1 MNPRHKQVLIALGK
15 LALLY
20 LMTVII
26 WITVILLQVA
36 LPRIVIETEPL
47 LHAATLVLLIAA
59 GIALKTKSR
68 TPLLWAVFCLG
79 YSSLYIDFY
88 GYLEVFI
95 IVLSI
100 AAGINYLFRNRITE
114 PLLVLLPILT
124 GSWLFLQL
132 VYMPYALVW
141 ITIKTGYD
149 ISLGFEQIWISL
161 LISPLMLMYLLGKRY
176 YIGIYSF
183 LKHRIQPSPAQ

>member
-1 MNPRHKQVLIALGK
+1 MNPRLKRALIVLGK

-26 WITVILLQVA
+26 SITVILLQVA
-36 LPRIVIETEPL
+36 LPRIVFETEPL
-47 LHAATLVLLIAA
+47 LHSAALALLIAA

-100 AAGINYLFRNRITE
+100 AAGINYIFRNRITE

-124 GSWLFLQL
+124 GGWLFLQL
-132 VYMPYALVW
+132 IYMPYTLVW
-141 ITIKTGYD
+141 ITMKTGYD
-149 ISLGFEQIWISL
+149 ISFGIEQVWISL

-176 YIGIYSF
+176 YNDLYC
-183 LKHRIQPSPAQ
+183 LLRN